1 MFIKLITVSLSK
13 LPADLEYLNLDEI
26 ALYWSEEN
34 PLSPARLS
42 LQTHQHSLQTHQRS
56 LPTHKHSRQTHNSS
70 IHTLTM
76 VRITSLLAA
85 AALAPLA
92 AAAPSTTVEPRDA
105 EHPDLRRRDYNS
117 YPVHSMCFATCN
129 SVMHEARAMGCNL
142 GSSCSNGA
150 LNEICRGGSVF
161 MDILRS
167 CRQCVDANL
176 NRARDGDR
184 IHPAPNFYP
193 YIFLCVG

>member
-76 VRITSLLAA
+76 VRITSLLA
-85 AALAPLA
+85 
-92 AAAPSTTVEPRDA
+92 A